1 MICYRLTHFFI
12 TRKADHFHYFRIGIY
27 ESKEKAQE
35 ALELLK
41 SKPGFCL
48 RPNAFKIRGVIRFKR
63 PRYLNNTYWID
74 GFETYTYTRL
84 SNEQPQNEN

>member
-12 TRKADHFHYFRIGIY
+12 TCKADHFHYFNIGIY
-27 ESKEKAQE
+27 ESKEKAQA

-48 RPNAFKIRGVIRFKR
+48 RPNAFIIRRVICFKR
-63 PRYLNNTYWID
+63 PCLLNNTYWID
-74 GFETYTYTRL
+74 GFETYTYTR
-84 SNEQPQNEN
+84 

>member
-12 TRKADHFHYFRIGIY
+12 MCKADHFRYFDIGIY
-27 ESKEKAQE
+27 ESKEKALG

-48 RPNAFKIRGVIRFKR
+48 RPNAFKIHKVIRFKR
-63 PRYLNNTYWID
+63 PRLLNNTYWID
-74 GFETYTYTRL
+74 GFETYHIY
-84 SNEQPQNEN
+84 EVIQ